1 MRLASPAPEA
11 VSGHLEA
18 HRTLADQADGQM
30 RMPGD
35 IDIER
40 RDIVA
45 GSREN
50 RNVGHAGG
58 SSRLERVGAR
68 DRRVRG
74 DAVASI
80 HLVAVH
86 DDDDHVPAKAVEQG
100 DVKHVLGG
108 RGVIPHPR
116 FRPTHFASD
125 VEEHGY
131 MTGVAGQ
138 CAGPKEPIASCWS
151 RTSKP
156 MLAVMNARARVWR
169 SPNRL
174 ET

>member
-1 MRLASPAPEA
+1 VPEA
-11 VSGHLEA
+11 VSGRLEA

-35 IDIER
+35 IDVER

-45 GSREN
+45 GNREN

-58 SSRLERVGAR
+58 SSRLERVGDR
-68 DRRVRG
+68 GRRVRG

-80 HLVAVH
+80 HLAAVH
-86 DDDDHVPAKAVEQG
+86 DDDDRVPAEAVDQG
-100 DVKHVLGG
+100 DVKRMLS
-108 RGVIPHPR
+108 RPCMIPHPR
-116 FRPTHFASD
+116 FSPTHFASA
-125 VEEHGY
+125 VEEHDQ
-131 MTGVAGQ
+131 MTDVVGQ
-138 CAGPKEPIASCWS
+138 WGGATEAIASCWT

-156 MLAVMNARARVWR
+156 MLAVMNARVRVWR
-169 SPNRL
+169 SPNRF